1 MPETKAEE
9 LDTNVASN
17 HYVCS
22 GPIGCGEQFKR
33 GANLKIL
40 SSRSLTKSHFNLIMA
55 TYQGEELTNYLADNN
70 LRYAENT
77 KYGDKI
83 YEDYPQW
90 IAMCFDCSKA
100 LPKLPYQG

>member
-1 MPETKAEE
+1 MSQSTAEE
-9 LDTNVASN
+9 LDTNVASS

-33 GANLKIL
+33 GANLKTL
-40 SSRSLTKSHFNLIMA
+40 GSRPLTKSHFDLIMRQF
-55 TYQGEELTNYLADNN
+55 QGEELTNYLAENN

-83 YEDYPQW
+83 YEDYPKW
-90 IAMCFDCSKA
+90 IAMCFKCSEA
-100 LPKLPYQG
+100 LPELEYPG